1 MPTSMLSLKL
11 TRKIYSKASTIGQLE
26 AYVDGVKVYSCHTLE
41 DTCREVVGQPV
52 ATWKIKAKTAIPVG
66 KYDVVVNHSNR
77 FDKLL
82 PLLIAVPGFAGV
94 RIHGGN
100 SADNTEGC
108 LLVGEKLG
116 PGPDRINTC
125 APAVDKIIELIN
137 AADHASIE
145 VV

>member
-1 MPTSMLSLKL
+1 VATSILQLKL
-11 TRKIYSKASTIGQLE
+11 IRKVFSKKSTIGQLE
-26 AYVDGVKVYSCHTLE
+26 AYVDGVKVYSCRTLE
-41 DTCREVVGQPV
+41 DTFREVVGAKV
-52 ATWKIKAKTAIPVG
+52 SEWKIKAQTAIPTG
-66 KYDVVVNHSNR
+66 TYVVIVNHSNR

-82 PLLIAVPGFAGV
+82 PLLLNVPGFAGV

-145 VV
+145 VA